1 MLTQAINARAPR
13 ALTLA
18 AKLLR
23 RGNIIALPTDTI
35 YGLAAAAF
43 NPQAVARIY
52 RLKRRPAEK
61 AIPVFVGSLDELGR
75 VCGDV
80 SPAARRL
87 LTRYWPGGL
96 TAILPAHPALPGV
109 VTHYGPT
116 VAVRIPNHPVVLQ
129 LLTLLNAPLA
139 VTSANLSGQ
148 PTPPDAAGVKTT
160 FNGRVPLVLDD
171 GPSPG
176 SLPSTIV
183 DFTRTPPQIL
193 RRGAVT
199 IPPSRP
205 ASCRSKR

>member
-1 MLTQAINARAPR
+1 MLTQTINARAPQSL
-13 ALTLA
+13 ALA
-18 AKLLR
+18 AHLLR
-23 RGNIIALPTDTI
+23 RGDVIALPTDTI

-43 NPQAVARIY
+43 NRQAVARIY

-80 SPAARRL
+80 PPAARRL
-87 LTRYWPGGL
+87 LEQYWPGGL
-96 TAILPAHPALPGV
+96 TAILPAHPSLPGV
-109 VTHYGPT
+109 VTHHGPT
-116 VAVRIPNHPVVLQ
+116 VAVRIPDHPVVRQ
-129 LLTLLNAPLA
+129 LLALLNAPLA
-139 VTSANLSGQ
+139 VTSANLSGH
-148 PTPPDAAGVKTT
+148 PTPPAAAGVKTA

-193 RRGAVT
+193 RRGAITVT
-199 IPPSRP
+199 LSRP
-205 ASCRSKR
+205 E